1 MTYQERPWVAHY
13 PQEVPA
19 RLQYPDV
26 PLTSFLEESARD
38 FPDRQ
43 ATLFFGGALTYREL
57 WEQVR
62 RFAAGLLRLGL
73 QPGDRVAVML
83 PNCPQAVIAYYGT
96 LLAGGVVVQ
105 TNPLYMDRELD
116 HQLTDSGAAFMV
128 VVDLAYPKVARSK
141 ARAGLRHVVVT
152 GLQDY
157 LPFPLNW
164 LYPLTQ
170 RKNAKKGG
178 SKPAPI
184 LYGEG
189 VHRFLDVLR
198 SEPLAQYPRVAPQDL
213 ALLQY
218 TGATTGR
225 AKGCMLSHAN
235 LVANMRQIVAWLYRY
250 ERGKERVLAALPFFH
265 VYGMTTAMNYAV
277 FMAATMILT
286 PRFAV
291 GDILKLIE
299 KYRPTLFP
307 GAPTMY
313 IAINNFPGVKK
324 RDLSSIGACISGAA
338 PLPAEVQETF
348 EGLTGG
354 KLVEGYGL
362 TEASP
367 VTHCNPLW
375 GRRKAGSIGLPWPDT
390 ECRII
395 DGTTGQEVEVGQVG
409 ELAVRGP
416 QVMVGYWNRPEDTA
430 AALTKDGWLLTG
442 DLARM
447 DEEGYFYI
455 VDRKKDVIIA
465 GGFNIYPREVEEVLF
480 EHPAVQEAVVLG
492 VPDAY
497 RGETVRA
504 YVVLKQGKAV
514 TRDELVS
521 YCREHLAAYKVP
533 RQVEFVADLPKSIS
547 GKVLRRVLR
556 EEVPAAAANEQH
568 PREEA
573 G

>member
-26 PLTSFLEESARD
+26 PLTSFLEDSARD

-43 ATLFFGGALTYREL
+43 ATLFFGGALTYRQL
-57 WEQVR
+57 WDQVR
-62 RFAAGLLRLGL
+62 RLAAGLTGLGL

-116 HQLTDSGAAFMV
+116 HQLADSGAAFMV
-128 VVDLAYPKVARSK
+128 VVARAYPTGARSR

-170 RKNAKKGG
+170 RKNGKKG

-198 SEPLAQYPRVAPQDL
+198 TSPLAQYPKVGPRDL

-218 TGATTGR
+218 TGATTGL

-480 EHPAVQEAVVLG
+480 EHPAV
-492 VPDAY
+492 
-497 RGETVRA
+497 
-504 YVVLKQGKAV
+504 
-514 TRDELVS
+514 
-521 YCREHLAAYKVP
+521 
-533 RQVEFVADLPKSIS
+533 
-547 GKVLRRVLR
+547 
-556 EEVPAAAANEQH
+556 
-568 PREEA
+568 
-573 G
+573 